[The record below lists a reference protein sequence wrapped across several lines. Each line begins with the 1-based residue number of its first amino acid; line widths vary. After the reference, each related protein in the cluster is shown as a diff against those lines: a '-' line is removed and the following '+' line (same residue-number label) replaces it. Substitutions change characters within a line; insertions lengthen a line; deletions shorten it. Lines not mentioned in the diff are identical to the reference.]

1 MSPSCCGIRG
11 IKRLR
16 IGESEV
22 GLTSMD
28 ATLEYLYIE
37 GWSPEDKGLGE
48 TFVQRLREAGN
59 YIPPNQ
65 EILYVPVLVDLFRE
79 FYEVNTAGNAP
90 DRSGKAV

>member
-1 MSPSCCGIRG
+1 MSPGCCAIRG
-11 IKRLR
+11 LRRLR

-22 GLTSMD
+22 GVTSVD

-59 YIPPNQ
+59 YIPPDQ
-65 EILYVPVLVDLFRE
+65 ETLYAPVLVDLFRE
-79 FYEVNTAGNAP
+79 FYEANTAGSRQDN
-90 DRSGKAV
+90 SGKAV